1 MEISFERAAEL
12 VLLCGTWFPLLV
24 ATRRQLTIQYLHRQF
39 FARFAARKVYPGSLP
54 VILQYS
60 GTDDGDGC
68 RFPATG
74 LSARA
79 GTEAGVIF
87 EEVACDTLRLQLR
100 C

>member
-12 VLLCGTWFPLLV
+12 VLLCGTWFLLLV

-39 FARFAARKVYPGSLP
+39 FACFAARKTYPGFPP
-54 VILQYS
+54 VICSTRDLMTA
-60 GTDDGDGC
+60 TDAVSRRLGYQPG
-68 RFPATG
+68 
-74 LSARA
+74 A

>member
-12 VLLCGTWFPLLV
+12 VLLCGTWFLLLV
-24 ATRRQLTIQYLHRQF
+24 ATRRQLTYNICIVNFSRASPREKLIQDPHRLFCSTRDLMTATDAVSRRLGYQ
-39 FARFAARKVYPGSLP
+39 PG
-54 VILQYS
+54 
-60 GTDDGDGC
+60 
-68 RFPATG
+68 
-74 LSARA
+74 A